1 MLALSTVGL
10 RPPNMRPAYEQ
21 LRKEREAEAR
31 VEQEAS
37 ERAIEE
43 QQLSAASKALRQ
55 EIIHYLA
62 PVSKKRK
69 RDEPIDAVSATGA
82 GTTNPRLTTAEAAG
96 DFAARAVVKNYVGVL
111 ESEKRKIRA
120 IVKKNGDKWKRLQ
133 SGEVWSKFNGYAT
146 APAYGMYQSAIEAYD
161 AAAEQF
167 KSRKRARAAEKVR
180 KKEAEEL
187 PVAQDAL
194 TKMVAARWSSESA
207 CTLTR
212 AALVALARVHANL
225 RDKITVNG
233 SGMNESTL
241 LATLEPY
248 FERMRATLPR
258 LQRLT
263 AGVRGMR
270 LVEE

>member
-1 MLALSTVGL
+1 MSPT
-10 RPPNMRPAYEQ
+10 PNMRPAYEQ

-69 RDEPIDAVSATGA
+69 RDEPIDAQGNVATAGDSATGSF
-82 GTTNPRLTTAEAAG
+82 TTAEAAG
-96 DFAARAVVKNYVGVL
+96 DFAAREVVKNYVGVL
-111 ESEKRKIRA
+111 DSEKRKIRA

-161 AAAEQF
+161 AAAGQF
-167 KSRKRARAAEKVR
+167 KRRKRARAAEKVR
-180 KKEAEEL
+180 KKEAEEV
-187 PVAQDAL
+187 PVADDAH
-194 TKMVAARWSSESA
+194 TKMVAARWSSEFARS
-207 CTLTR
+207 LTR
-212 AALVALARVHANL
+212 AALVALARVHGNL
-225 RDKITVNG
+225 RHTITVNG
-233 SGMNESTL
+233 SGMNKSTL
-241 LATLEPY
+241 LVMLEPY

-258 LQRLT
+258 LQRVT
-263 AGVRGMR
+263 AGVSAMR